1 METNQI
7 SDPDLFIFIF
17 PVLFSCIAHA
27 AAFAYQLIDK
37 ILLLLSHLIE

>member
-7 SDPDLFIFIF
+7 SDPDLFIF